1 MSNLEITALLPMR
14 AGSKRVR
21 GKNKRLLA
29 GKPLYFHMLATLQQ
43 VDSVSKIVVSS
54 DDMDLLE
61 VLAREDKV
69 QCLIREPYLAQDETS
84 MNEVIA
90 DCLSKVS
97 GENFIQVH
105 ATSPLIKADS
115 IQDAIQDYF
124 RLALPAGKS
133 LMAVQEIEGR
143 LWSPSMQP
151 LNHDPNVL
159 IPSQDMEK
167 VLLDCSGFYV
177 FSRSQFMARRSRI
190 YGPPAVKAISEI
202 EALDIDYEWQFE
214 LAELLLRGKSS

>member
-1 MSNLEITALLPMR
+1 M
-14 AGSKRVR
+14 
-21 GKNKRLLA
+21 A
-29 GKPLYFHMLATLQQ
+29 GKPLYLHMLSTLQQ
-43 VDSVSKIVVSS
+43 VESVSKIVVSS
-54 DDMDLLE
+54 DDMGLMEL
-61 VLAREDKV
+61 LAREDKV
-69 QCLIREPYLAQDETS
+69 QCLFREPFLAQDETS

-90 DCLSKVS
+90 DCLSKVR
-97 GENFIQVH
+97 GEYFIQVH

-124 RLALPAGKS
+124 RIALPVGKS

-143 LWSPSMQP
+143 LWSPSMKP
-151 LNHDPNVL
+151 LNHDPNAL
-159 IPSQDMEK
+159 IPTQDMEK

-190 YGPPAVKAISEI
+190 YGPPVVKAISEM

-214 LAELLLRGKSS
+214 LAELILRGKPS